1 MLSTGVCNCYPGYVG
16 GECAHRRAELPR
28 PSGTAVVHDG
38 LCEVSASQRCE
49 DIFITGQDF
58 VDSAF
63 FSCHIQSVKVSLPA
77 FFSFFLLLFLHS
89 FFYGDVLMS
98 VCVCCKERVVIVPTL
113 WETNFACDSFEILCH
128 LGSHLPSSWV
138 DLVCAQLPVCKQW
151 CSCQCLG
158 FCVHPC

>member
-1 MLSTGVCNCYPGYVG
+1 MFPTGVCNCYPGYVG

-63 FSCHIQSVKVSLPA
+63 FSCHIQSVKVSQA
-77 FFSFFLLLFLHS
+77 DFFSSIPS
-89 FFYGDVLMS
+89 FMYPLGD
-98 VCVCCKERVVIVPTL
+98 E
-113 WETNFACDSFEILCH
+113 
-128 LGSHLPSSWV
+128 
-138 DLVCAQLPVCKQW
+138 
-151 CSCQCLG
+151 
-158 FCVHPC
+158 FCM